1 MELYSRRGRWKSL
14 QVFQWMGIG
23 CIGTG
28 MGGGL
33 VYQPPKRKNEENK
46 ET

>member
-1 MELYSRRGRWKSL
+1 MELYSRRVRWKSL
-14 QVFQWMGIG
+14 QAFQWMGIG